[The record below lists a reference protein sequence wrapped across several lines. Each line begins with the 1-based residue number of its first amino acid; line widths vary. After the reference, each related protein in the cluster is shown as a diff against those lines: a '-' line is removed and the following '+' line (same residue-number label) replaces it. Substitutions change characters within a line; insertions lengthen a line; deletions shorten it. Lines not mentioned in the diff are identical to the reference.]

1 MPEFEGIVPAII
13 TPMTADGE
21 VDEDAFRVVM
31 EDNIQAGVHGFWT
44 AGGTGES
51 VLLTDEENRR
61 IARAA
66 ADQNRG
72 RTNVIMHV
80 GAQTTTRAA
89 RNAEHAAA
97 AGVEAICAVP
107 PYFVHP
113 GDQSVADYYRTVAA
127 AADLPLFA
135 YNLPQSTGVE
145 LTPDLMKRLQ
155 DQVPRLTGLKHSGY
169 DMNDIYLFARMGLRA
184 FTGMG
189 RLMLPALTVGAAGC
203 VDGPP
208 CLAPELWVAIWEA
221 YQARD
226 LDGAEA
232 AQARA
237 SEVEDMVIDLGYLGA
252 LKAAV
257 GERLG
262 IETGEPRLPTPG
274 ATPEQEG
281 AGARG
286 RASSRH
292 RQGTAGRG
300 SRVAAGVGVGSV
312 TKYTELKYQLG
323 VTSGAGV
330 DTLRRLGLNTEASM
344 ADDIDHMDDFADVLG
359 QRPRSRSHRRRRA
372 TQHRR
377 DRR

>member
-1 MPEFEGIVPAII
+1 LYNAARSLGATGENDVPEFEGIVPAII
-13 TPMTADGE
+13 TPMTGDGE
-21 VDEDAFRVVM
+21 VDEEAFRVVM

-66 ADQNRG
+66 ADQNQG

-80 GAQTTTRAA
+80 GAQTTARAA

-113 GDQSVADYYRTVAA
+113 GDQGVADYYRTVAA

-155 DQVPRLTGLKHSGY
+155 DQVPQLTGLKHSGY
-169 DMNDIYLFARMGLRA
+169 DMNNVYLFAKMGLRA

-221 YQARD
+221 YNARD
-226 LDGAEA
+226 LDRAEE
-232 AQARA
+232 AQAKA
-237 SEVEDMVIDLGYLGA
+237 SAVMDFLIDLGYIGA
-252 LKAAV
+252 LKTAV

-262 IETGEPRLPTPG
+262 IETGDPRPPNLG
-274 ATPEQEG
+274 ATPEQK
-281 AGARG
+281 
-286 RASSRH
+286 
-292 RQGTAGRG
+292 
-300 SRVAAGVGVGSV
+300 VAAREAVH
-312 TKYTELKYQLG
+312 
-323 VTSGAGV
+323 
-330 DTLRRLGLNTEASM
+330 RLGLAKV
-344 ADDIDHMDDFADVLG
+344 AAV
-359 QRPRSRSHRRRRA
+359 A
-372 TQHRR
+372 
-377 DRR
+377 

>member
-1 MPEFEGIVPAII
+1 MPAFEGIVPAII
-13 TPMTADGE
+13 TPMTDDGQ
-21 VDEDAFRVVM
+21 VDEEAFRVVM

-51 VLLTDEENRR
+51 VLLTDDENHR

-80 GAQTTTRAA
+80 GAQTTARAA
-89 RNAEHAAA
+89 LNAEHAAS

-107 PYFVHP
+107 PFFVHP
-113 GDQSVADYYRTVAA
+113 GDEGVADYYKTVAA

-155 DQVPRLTGLKHSGY
+155 DNVPQLTGLKHSGY
-169 DMNDIYLFARMGLRA
+169 DMNNVYLFAKMGLRV

-189 RLMLPALTVGAAGC
+189 RLMLPGLTVGAAGC

-208 CLAPELWVAIWEA
+208 CLAPELWVAIWDA
-221 YQARD
+221 YKARD
-226 LDGAEA
+226 LDRAEE

-262 IETGEPRLPTPG
+262 IATGEPRPPTPS
-274 ATPEQEG
+274 ATPEQE
-281 AGARG
+281 ALARE
-286 RASSRH
+286 AVH
-292 RQGTAGRG
+292 
-300 SRVAAGVGVGSV
+300 
-312 TKYTELKYQLG
+312 
-323 VTSGAGV
+323 
-330 DTLRRLGLNTEASM
+330 RLGIAKV
-344 ADDIDHMDDFADVLG
+344 AK
-359 QRPRSRSHRRRRA
+359 
-372 TQHRR
+372 
-377 DRR
+377 

>member
-1 MPEFEGIVPAII
+1 
-13 TPMTADGE
+13 MTGDGA
-21 VDEDAFRVVM
+21 VDEKAFRVVM

-51 VLLTDEENRR
+51 VLLTDDENRR

-66 ADQNRG
+66 ADQNQG

-80 GAQTTTRAA
+80 GAQTTARAA

-107 PYFVHP
+107 PFFGHP
-113 GDQSVADYYRTVAA
+113 GHEGVVDYYRTVAA

-135 YNLPQSTGVE
+135 YNLPQATGVE

-155 DQVPRLTGLKHSGY
+155 DNVPQLTGLKHSGY
-169 DMNDIYLFARMGLRA
+169 DMNNVYLFARMGLRV

-189 RLMLPALTVGAAGC
+189 RLMLPGLTVGAAGC

-208 CLAPELWVAIWEA
+208 CLAPELWVAIWDA
-221 YQARD
+221 YKARD
-226 LDGAEA
+226 LDRAEE

-262 IETGEPRLPTPG
+262 IATGEPRPPTPS
-274 ATPEQEG
+274 ATPEQE
-281 AGARG
+281 ALARE
-286 RASSRH
+286 AVH
-292 RQGTAGRG
+292 
-300 SRVAAGVGVGSV
+300 
-312 TKYTELKYQLG
+312 
-323 VTSGAGV
+323 
-330 DTLRRLGLNTEASM
+330 RLGIAKV
-344 ADDIDHMDDFADVLG
+344 AK
-359 QRPRSRSHRRRRA
+359 
-372 TQHRR
+372 
-377 DRR
+377 

>member
-1 MPEFEGIVPAII
+1 VPEFEGIVPAII

-21 VDEDAFRVVM
+21 VDEDAFRIVM

-66 ADQNRG
+66 ADQNQG

-113 GDQSVADYYRTVAA
+113 GDRGVADYYRTVAA

-155 DQVPRLTGLKHSGY
+155 DEVPQLTGLKHSGF
-169 DMNDIYLFARMGLRA
+169 DMNNIYLFARMGLSA

-208 CLAPELWVAIWEA
+208 CLAPELWVAIWDA
-221 YQARD
+221 YRARD
-226 LDGAEA
+226 LDRAEA

-262 IETGEPRLPTPG
+262 IEAGEPRLPTPG
-274 ATPEQEG
+274 ATPDQEAQAREAVHRLGIARVPRAATAVAG
-281 AGARG
+281 AGG
-286 RASSRH
+286 R
-292 RQGTAGRG
+292 Q
-300 SRVAAGVGVGSV
+300 
-312 TKYTELKYQLG
+312 
-323 VTSGAGV
+323 
-330 DTLRRLGLNTEASM
+330 
-344 ADDIDHMDDFADVLG
+344 
-359 QRPRSRSHRRRRA
+359 
-372 TQHRR
+372 
-377 DRR
+377 

>member
-1 MPEFEGIVPAII
+1 MPAFEGIVPAII
-13 TPMTADGE
+13 TPMTDDGQ
-21 VDEDAFRVVM
+21 VDEEAFRVVM

-51 VLLTDEENRR
+51 VLLTDDENRR

-80 GAQTTTRAA
+80 GAQTTARAA
-89 RNAEHAAA
+89 LNAEHAAS

-107 PYFVHP
+107 PFFVHP
-113 GDQSVADYYRTVAA
+113 GDEGVADYYKTVAA

-155 DQVPRLTGLKHSGY
+155 DNVPQLTGLKHSGY
-169 DMNDIYLFARMGLRA
+169 DMNNVYLFAKMGLRV

-189 RLMLPALTVGAAGC
+189 RLMLPGLTVGAAGC

-208 CLAPELWVAIWEA
+208 CLAPELWVAIWDA
-221 YQARD
+221 YKARD
-226 LDGAEA
+226 LDRAEE

-262 IETGEPRLPTPG
+262 IATGEPRPPTPS
-274 ATPEQEG
+274 ATPEQE
-281 AGARG
+281 ALARE
-286 RASSRH
+286 AVH
-292 RQGTAGRG
+292 
-300 SRVAAGVGVGSV
+300 
-312 TKYTELKYQLG
+312 
-323 VTSGAGV
+323 
-330 DTLRRLGLNTEASM
+330 RLGIAKV
-344 ADDIDHMDDFADVLG
+344 AK
-359 QRPRSRSHRRRRA
+359 
-372 TQHRR
+372 
-377 DRR
+377 

>member
-1 MPEFEGIVPAII
+1 MPAFEGIVPAII
-13 TPMTADGE
+13 TPMTDDGQ
-21 VDEDAFRVVM
+21 VDEEAFRVVM

-51 VLLTDEENRR
+51 VLLTDDENRR

-66 ADQNRG
+66 ADQNQG

-80 GAQTTTRAA
+80 GAQTTARAA
-89 RNAEHAAA
+89 LNAEHAAS

-107 PYFVHP
+107 PFFVHP
-113 GDQSVADYYRTVAA
+113 GDEGVADYYKTVAA

-155 DQVPRLTGLKHSGY
+155 DNVPQLTGLKHSGY
-169 DMNDIYLFARMGLRA
+169 DMNNVYLFAKMGLRV

-189 RLMLPALTVGAAGC
+189 RLMLPGLTVGAAGC

-208 CLAPELWVAIWEA
+208 CLAPELWVAIWDA
-221 YQARD
+221 YKARD
-226 LDGAEA
+226 LDRAEE

-262 IETGEPRLPTPG
+262 IATGEPRPPTPS
-274 ATPEQEG
+274 ATPEQE
-281 AGARG
+281 ALARE
-286 RASSRH
+286 AVH
-292 RQGTAGRG
+292 
-300 SRVAAGVGVGSV
+300 
-312 TKYTELKYQLG
+312 
-323 VTSGAGV
+323 
-330 DTLRRLGLNTEASM
+330 RLGIAKV
-344 ADDIDHMDDFADVLG
+344 AK
-359 QRPRSRSHRRRRA
+359 
-372 TQHRR
+372 
-377 DRR
+377 

>member
-1 MPEFEGIVPAII
+1 
-13 TPMTADGE
+13 MTGDGE
-21 VDEDAFRVVM
+21 VDEEAFRIVM

-51 VLLTDEENRR
+51 VLLTDDENRR

-66 ADQNRG
+66 ADQNQG

-80 GAQTTTRAA
+80 GAQTTARAA
-89 RNAEHAAA
+89 RNAEQAAA

-107 PYFVHP
+107 PFFGHP
-113 GDQSVADYYRTVAA
+113 GDQGVADYYRTVGA

-135 YNLPQSTGVE
+135 YNLPQATGVE

-155 DQVPRLTGLKHSGY
+155 DEVPQLTGLKHSGY
-169 DMNDIYLFARMGLRA
+169 DMNNVYLFARMGLRA

-208 CLAPELWVAIWEA
+208 CLAPELWVAIWDA

-226 LDGAEA
+226 LDRAEE

-237 SEVEDMVIDLGYLGA
+237 SEVEDMVIDLGYLGS

-262 IETGEPRLPTPG
+262 IETGEPRPPTPS
-274 ATPEQEG
+274 ATPEQK
-281 AGARG
+281 AQARE
-286 RASSRH
+286 AVH
-292 RQGTAGRG
+292 RLGIVKVPRTAT
-300 SRVAAGVGVGSV
+300 VAAGI
-312 TKYTELKYQLG
+312 
-323 VTSGAGV
+323 GAG
-330 DTLRRLGLNTEASM
+330 
-344 ADDIDHMDDFADVLG
+344 
-359 QRPRSRSHRRRRA
+359 Q
-372 TQHRR
+372 
-377 DRR
+377 

>member
-1 MPEFEGIVPAII
+1 MPAFEGIVPAII
-13 TPMTADGE
+13 TPMTDDGQ
-21 VDEDAFRVVM
+21 VDEEAFRVVM

-51 VLLTDEENRR
+51 VLLTDDENRR

-80 GAQTTTRAA
+80 GAQTTARAA
-89 RNAEHAAA
+89 LNAEHAAS

-107 PYFVHP
+107 PFFVHP
-113 GDQSVADYYRTVAA
+113 GDEGVADYYKTVAA

-155 DQVPRLTGLKHSGY
+155 DNVPQLTGLKHSGY
-169 DMNDIYLFARMGLRA
+169 DMNNVYLFAKMGLRV

-189 RLMLPALTVGAAGC
+189 RLMLPGLTVGAAGC

-208 CLAPELWVAIWEA
+208 CLAPELWVAIWDA
-221 YQARD
+221 YKARD
-226 LDGAEA
+226 LDRAEE

-262 IETGEPRLPTPG
+262 IETGAPRPPTPS
-274 ATPEQEG
+274 ATPEQE
-281 AGARG
+281 ALARE
-286 RASSRH
+286 AVH
-292 RQGTAGRG
+292 
-300 SRVAAGVGVGSV
+300 
-312 TKYTELKYQLG
+312 
-323 VTSGAGV
+323 
-330 DTLRRLGLNTEASM
+330 RLGIAKV
-344 ADDIDHMDDFADVLG
+344 AK
-359 QRPRSRSHRRRRA
+359 
-372 TQHRR
+372 
-377 DRR
+377 